1 MDSFIERVFISEIKT
16 QCEFALRAVEELRQ
30 ELELRDTRRVFF
42 YAQAFLGA
50 AGNVSKLLWPQSPKI
65 PGRGERLRELLRVPD
80 DSPVE
85 PRTFRNHFEHFDERL
100 EDWAMAS
107 RNKVFVDFN
116 VAPAGGIVGPDP
128 ADFMRNLDPNTLTLT
143 FRGETYELGSVER
156 ALRDIQKVAEAK
168 LNERWH

>member
-16 QCEFALRAVEELRQ
+16 QCEFALKAVEKLRQ
-30 ELELRDTRRVFF
+30 KLELGDTRPVFF

-50 AGNVSKLLWPQSPKI
+50 AGNVSKLLWPRSPKI

-80 DSPVE
+80 DSPAE

-100 EDWAMAS
+100 ENWAMTS
-107 RNKVFVDFN
+107 KRKVFVDFN
-116 VAPAGGIVGPDP
+116 VASVEGP
-128 ADFMRNLDPNTLTLT
+128 ADFMRNLDPNSLTLT

-156 ALRDIQKVAEAK
+156 ALKEIQKVAEAR